1 MFSLMI
7 RSLIASASL
16 VLGIFALPPAPRE
29 VEIVGLDYAF
39 TAPSELPAGRTTFRF
54 VNKGRVR
61 HELNIVLLA
70 PGVTVPQFIAATNA
84 DSTSSS
90 TLSAMVEATV
100 GVLFAEPGKRAS
112 AALSTELLP
121 GRTYSVRCVLRDS
134 TTKPRH
140 QMLGMYAGIHV
151 ANGTSAASP
160 TVHAD
165 TIVANDYAFR
175 YPQTLTPGIHDIA
188 FVNEGKQ
195 RHEMV
200 VGLLKRR
207 TEPQAVFDAVRA
219 GRFRRSLLEDSFG
232 VLHTR
237 GGTSPQ
243 GVLRIQLLPGRDY
256 LLVCTFADSN
266 TAPPHFM
273 LGMFGNIHVSGA
285 SAEP

>member
-1 MFSLMI
+1 MLSLMI
-7 RSLIASASL
+7 RLLVAPASL
-16 VLGIFALPPAPRE
+16 LLGIFALPPVQRE

-39 TAPSELPAGRTTFRF
+39 TAPSKLPAGRTTFRF
-54 VNKGRVR
+54 VNNGRVR

-70 PGVTVPQFIAATNA
+70 PGVTVQQFIAATNA

-90 TLSAMVEATV
+90 TLSAMIEATV

-134 TTKPRH
+134 VSKPRH
-140 QMLGMYAGIHV
+140 QMLGMYARIHV
-151 ANGTSAASP
+151 ANGKSATAP
-160 TVHAD
+160 AVHAD

-195 RHEMV
+195 RHEV
-200 VGLLKRR
+200 NVGLLKRG
-207 TEPQAVFDAVRA
+207 TQPQAVFDAVKSGRA
-219 GRFRRSLLEDSFG
+219 RRSLLDDSFG
-232 VLHTR
+232 VLHSR

-243 GVLRIQLLPGRDY
+243 GVLRVQLLPGRDY
-256 LLVCTFADSN
+256 LIVCAFADSDK
-266 TAPPHFM
+266 APPHFM